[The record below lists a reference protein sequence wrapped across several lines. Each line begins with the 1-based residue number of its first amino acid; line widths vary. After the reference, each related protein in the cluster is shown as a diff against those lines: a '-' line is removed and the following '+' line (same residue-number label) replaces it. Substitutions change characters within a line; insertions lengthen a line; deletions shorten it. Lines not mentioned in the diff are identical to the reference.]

1 MKVLFLA
8 GGLGTR
14 LKEMTQNLPKAL
26 IPILEKPLIS
36 FNIEKLKKYN
46 IDEVIVS
53 TGYLS
58 QQIQRFL
65 GDGKKMKMK
74 ISYQNEQVPLG
85 TAGAIKAAGTN
96 FSEDFF
102 VFNADVVSDIDL
114 EKMLQLHKKKKAA
127 VTIAVTYVEH
137 PEKYGVIEEDED
149 GYINAFKEKPNPG
162 ESDSH
167 LINAGVYI
175 FDPKV
180 LNEIPNNVYS
190 SVERNI
196 YPLLLQKKYKMAIY
210 NECTYWRDLGT
221 PEDYLAFH
229 QDILY
234 GKVKILSHDFLK
246 TNIYIGA
253 GTKFGGTVKIIGPAY
268 IGDGTVIKPD
278 SVIGPNTVLGK
289 NTIIGRNTRIKDC
302 VIWAN
307 TTVKN
312 CEKIND
318 AVVLPQGIV
327 GALVSR

>member
-1 MKVLFLA
+1 MKALFLA

-14 LKEMTQNLPKAL
+14 LKEMTKKLPKAM
-26 IPILEKPLIS
+26 IPILEQPLLS

-46 IDEVIVS
+46 IDEIIVS
-53 TGYLS
+53 TCYLS
-58 QQIQRFL
+58 QQIQNFF
-65 GDGKKMKMK
+65 GDGKKWGMK
-74 ISYQNEQVPLG
+74 ISYQNEHIPLG
-85 TAGAIKAAGTN
+85 TAGAIKAAGKN

-102 VFNADVVSDIDL
+102 IFNADVVSDIDL
-114 EKMLQLHKKKKAA
+114 EKMLQLHKEKKAA

-137 PEKYGVIEEDED
+137 PEKYGVIEEDAE
-149 GYINAFKEKPNPG
+149 GYIKAFKEKPKPG

-180 LNEIPNNVYS
+180 LMEIPEAVYC
-190 SVERNI
+190 SVERDI

-210 NECTYWRDLGT
+210 NECAYWRDLGT

-234 GKVKILSHDFLK
+234 GKVEFLSHDFLK
-246 TNIYIGA
+246 ANIYIGS
-253 GTKFGGTVKIIGPAY
+253 GTKFGGTVQIIGPAY
-268 IGDGTVIKPD
+268 IGDGTIIKPD

-289 NTIIGRNTRIKDC
+289 NTIIGRNTHIKDC

-307 TTVKN
+307 TTVRN
-312 CEKIND
+312 CEKISD

-327 GALVSR
+327 GA